1 MSFKNL
7 PSRTVHHTGIQYL
20 AFYPNGYGASIVQHD
35 FSYGGKE
42 NLWELAVI
50 KGTEEDW
57 NICYSTP
64 ITGDVL
70 GYLTEQDVDDTLK
83 QIESLVDSP
92 TVEQLGMSKQV
103 SYL

>member
-57 NICYSTP
+57 NLCYSTP

-92 TVEQLGMSKQV
+92 TVE
-103 SYL
+103 

>member
-57 NICYSTP
+57 NLCYSTP